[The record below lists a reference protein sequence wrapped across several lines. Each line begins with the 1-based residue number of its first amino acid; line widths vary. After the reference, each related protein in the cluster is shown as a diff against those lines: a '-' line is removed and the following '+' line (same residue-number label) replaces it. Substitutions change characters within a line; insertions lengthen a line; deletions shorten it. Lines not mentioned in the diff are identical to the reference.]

1 MARRYRAPSENGGL
15 LIDPPFDAVPRLI
28 EENRKKLD
36 RDDVRIGG
44 VSLRQLRV
52 DVRLSNVLPRSGPT
66 TGGGIPAPLIITGH
80 QPELFH
86 PGVWVKNFASAGLAK
101 RVGGH
106 AVHLTVDNDIVHST
120 DLAVPHWHTD
130 PSGVHVRPVPFD
142 RNGQAYTHEL
152 RPIFDATLFN
162 SVPDRLVPEFSR
174 WPFRPVLPAVWL
186 KKLSTET
193 VLDLF
198 VTARY
203 GMEAELGCVQW
214 TGSVSHSIRCES
226 WHALARHLL
235 ADAGRFASIH
245 NAALAAYRK
254 EHKLRSHTHPFPDLA
269 PNEAPFWVLDQN
281 GKRTRCFVPFAGDP
295 KSLRPR
301 ALTLTLFARL
311 ILGDFFI
318 HGIGGAKYDEVTDRV
333 IRDYFGIDPP
343 AYQVVTGTLHL
354 PFPLFPRSAA
364 DVRHLERL
372 RRDLDWNPH
381 RHLTVAER
389 SRPDVAALLSRRA
402 SLRASQHATKAARRE
417 HFREQRAVVEALR
430 PLVADRVTAA
440 DCELATARVEAAA
453 NAVLTRRDYAWVL
466 YPREVLVPF
475 LQKVQALAAGN
486 PR

>member
-1 MARRYRAPSENGGL
+1 MARRYRAPSENVGL

-44 VSLRQLRV
+44 KSLRALRIEARRETFV
-52 DVRLSNVLPRSGPT
+52 KSLWNGP
-66 TGGGIPAPLIITGH
+66 LVVTGH

-120 DLAVPHWHTD
+120 DLAVPQLNVD
-130 PSGVHVRPVPFD
+130 PSGVHVRSVPFD
-142 RNGQAYTHEL
+142 RVGQAFTYEH
-152 RPIFDATLFN
+152 RPIFDADLFN
-162 SVPDRLVPEFSR
+162 SFSDRLVPEFSH

-186 KKLSTET
+186 KKLTTESI
-193 VLDLF
+193 LDLF
-198 VTARY
+198 VTART

-214 TGSVSHSIRCES
+214 TGCVSHYIRCES
-226 WHALARHLL
+226 WHAFARHLL

-254 EHKLRSHTHPFPDLA
+254 ENKLRSHTHPFPDLA
-269 PNEAPFWVLDQN
+269 PNEAPFWVLDRN
-281 GKRTRCFVPFAGDP
+281 GKRTRCFVPFTGDP
-295 KSLRPR
+295 KALRPR

-311 ILGDFFI
+311 VLGDFFI
-318 HGIGGAKYDEVTDRV
+318 HGIGGAKYDEVTDRI
-333 IRDYFGIDPP
+333 IREYFGIDPP

-354 PFPLFPRSAA
+354 PFPLFPHSSA
-364 DVRHLERL
+364 DVRQLERL

-381 RHLTVAER
+381 RHLTAAEQ
-389 SRPDVAALLSRRA
+389 SRPDVAALLSRRE
-402 SLRASQHATKAARRE
+402 SLRASQPATKAVRRK
-417 HFREQRAVVEALR
+417 HFRDQRSVVEALR
-430 PLVADRVTAA
+430 PLVADRAAAA
-440 DCELATARVEAAA
+440 DRELATARVESAA

-475 LQKVQALAAGN
+475 LKKVQALAAGN
-486 PR
+486 SR